1 MKRDIEKDF
10 IKWAKDKNRMPLIIR
25 GARQVGKSYIAENC
39 LKNYFKNVIVCNF
52 EFTPELKN
60 CFDTLDP
67 VTIINK
73 IQILLNVEITKDSLL
88 FLDEIQECP
97 QAIMSLRYFK
107 EKLPEQAVICA
118 GSLLEFAMNNEN
130 FSMPVGRVSF
140 IYVQPLSFG
149 EFLTAV
155 GQDKLRQHLKTISLN
170 NPLEEMFHKKL
181 IEFLKIYL
189 VTGGMPAVVQKYI
202 DTKNINSA
210 LNIQNYLLTTYRND
224 FGKYAKTSK
233 RQYLEKVMNFVPRF
247 IGQRVKYSTIDP
259 EIRSE
264 YLKEAIYLLSLAGII
279 KQNFQTT
286 ASGLPLQS
294 EINDN
299 KFKLNFLDVG
309 LMQNTAG
316 LSAEIINNDIM
327 QINNGAVAE
336 QFVGQELLAHS
347 NPNRENNLYFWGRE
361 KKGSMAEIDFV
372 TTYNADIIPVEVKSG
387 TTGTLKSLKLFMQE
401 KKPKIALRFWQKEL
415 SFYDGILSI
424 PLYMIEETERLLK
437 SLFLRKC

>member
-10 IKWAKDKNRMPLIIR
+10 IKWAQNKNRMPLIIR
-25 GARQVGKSYIAENC
+25 GARQVGKSYIVENC
-39 LKNYFKNVIVCNF
+39 LKNYFKNIIVCNF

-67 VTIINK
+67 ITIVNK
-73 IQILLNVEITKDSLL
+73 IQLLLNVEITKNSLL

-149 EFLTAV
+149 EFLSAV
-155 GQDKLRQHLKTISLN
+155 GQDKLRQHLKKISLD

-181 IEFLKIYL
+181 IELLKIYL
-189 VTGGMPAVVQKYI
+189 VTGGMPAVVQEYI
-202 DTKNINSA
+202 NTKNINSV
-210 LNIQNYLLTTYRND
+210 LKIQNYLLTTYRND
-224 FGKYAKTSK
+224 FGKYSKISK
-233 RQYLEKVMNFVPRF
+233 RQHLEKVMNFVPRF
-247 IGQRVKYSTIDP
+247 IGQRVKYSTIDSDV
-259 EIRSE
+259 RSE

-279 KQNFQTT
+279 KQIFSTA

-294 EINDN
+294 EINDS

-309 LMQNTAG
+309 LMQNVAG
-316 LSAEIINNDIM
+316 LSEEIVNRDIM

-336 QFVGQELLAHS
+336 QFVGQEILAYS
-347 NPNRENNLYFWGRE
+347 DPNRENNLYFWGRE
-361 KKGSMAEIDFV
+361 KKGSMAEVDFV
-372 TTYNADIIPVEVKSG
+372 TTYNANIIPVEVKSG
-387 TTGTLKSLKLFMQE
+387 TTGSLKSLKLFMEE
-401 KKPKIALRFWQKEL
+401 KKAKIALRFCMQEL

-424 PLYMIEETERLLK
+424 PLYMVSETDRLL
-437 SLFLRKC
+437 SLFKFF